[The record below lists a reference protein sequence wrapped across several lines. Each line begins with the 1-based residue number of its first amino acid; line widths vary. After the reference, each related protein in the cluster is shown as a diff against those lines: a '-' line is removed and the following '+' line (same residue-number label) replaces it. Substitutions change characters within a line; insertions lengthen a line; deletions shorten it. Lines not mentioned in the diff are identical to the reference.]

1 MKSIFKTLSNYRWVI
16 LLAFLVDWLIFH
28 VWLIGKW
35 FGLDFRLAIW
45 DSVVSNAILFSVTLL
60 LSIGVL
66 KYTPKESK
74 FWYAVGLSFFLSIF
88 CVLLSEQI
96 ILQLAVNNLAYI
108 DFLEKSIP
116 VRGCF
121 TFLLMS
127 GISLASNFQRK
138 FEEQQGAMKREAET
152 ITMVKEAELQKLQ
165 TQLQPHFLFNSLNS
179 INAMIL
185 TKPDEARAM
194 VEQLSDF
201 LRTTTKR
208 ADQHSVT
215 LEEEW
220 SYLQHYLAIEKV
232 RFGHRLEVHTR
243 FQPESLTMKIPTLV
257 LQPLVENAIKYGL
270 YGTTGRVVIY
280 VKAIVNDRYVQIN
293 ISNPYEKDLQP
304 PSGSGFGLSG
314 LRRRLYLLFAQ
325 NDLLQ
330 TRQSDTIFT
339 VLLKIP
345 TQA

>member
-1 MKSIFKTLSNYRWVI
+1 
-16 LLAFLVDWLIFH
+16 
-28 VWLIGKW
+28 
-35 FGLDFRLAIW
+35 
-45 DSVVSNAILFSVTLL
+45 
-60 LSIGVL
+60 
-66 KYTPKESK
+66 
-74 FWYAVGLSFFLSIF
+74 
-88 CVLLSEQI
+88 
-96 ILQLAVNNLAYI
+96 
-108 DFLEKSIP
+108 
-116 VRGCF
+116 
-121 TFLLMS
+121 
-127 GISLASNFQRK
+127 
-138 FEEQQGAMKREAET
+138 ET
-152 ITMVKEAELQKLQ
+152 ITMIKEAELQKLQ

-185 TKPDEARAM
+185 TKPDEARSM

-208 ADQHSVT
+208 ADQHLVT

-243 FQPESLTMKIPTLV
+243 FLPESLSMKIPTLL

-280 VKAIVNDRYVQIN
+280 VKASVDEHYVQIS

-304 PSGSGFGLSG
+304 PSGSGFGISG

-330 TRQSDTIFT
+330 TDQTDRIFT
-339 VLLKIP
+339 VTLKIP
-345 TQA
+345 KKV